1 MPKTTPVM
9 MLKRPVKTSVEAR
22 SIEPCI
28 ARAIMRGS
36 KVPRSPR
43 APEISAAGD
52 ARSVRTLC
60 RLRRASSE
68 MNAGRCIFIAFVL
81 LWECILGLDLG
92 RRCEVEVGVKVEDE
106 RELQS
111 VNFGWQE
118 EHAKSEEMYCTYL
131 IIYAHDEG
139 QLVDIQNK

>member
-1 MPKTTPVM
+1 MGCTGRGMPKTTPVM

-28 ARAIMRGS
+28 ARAIMSGS
-36 KVPRSPR
+36 RVPRSPR

-68 MNAGRCIFIAFVL
+68 MNAGRCIFASFVL
-81 LWECILGLDLG
+81 LRECNLCWVWISDGDVRLRWE
-92 RRCEVEVGVKVEDE
+92 
-106 RELQS
+106 
-111 VNFGWQE
+111 
-118 EHAKSEEMYCTYL
+118 
-131 IIYAHDEG
+131 
-139 QLVDIQNK
+139 